1 MPSSLPDSGAS
12 PRVTVACLASY
23 YKGAEFMQECRR
35 QGARVLLITSHS
47 LQDAAWPRESIDEIY
62 YVPDVEKT
70 WNINDVLLGI
80 SHVAKTETIDRI
92 VALDE
97 FDVETAA
104 ILREHL
110 RVPGMGQTTARYFR
124 DKLAM
129 RTRAAAEGLS
139 VPPFLQVL
147 HHRKL
152 NEFMERVPAPWILKP
167 RSVAGSIGMKKL
179 HNAVEFWDA
188 VNALGDQQ
196 SFYLLEQFVPGDI
209 YHVDTIVYE
218 REVQFSV
225 ASKYGRPPMEV
236 SQSGDVF
243 TTRTLAPG
251 SAEERELRALNEQ
264 VLKAFGLLRGASHS
278 EFIRGRDGRLYFL
291 ETSARVG
298 GAHIAELVEA
308 STGLNLWAEWAKVEV
323 AGGERP
329 YQATPLRNDFAGL
342 LISLA
347 RQERPDTSAYTDPE
361 IVWRMDDKPHHVGL
375 IVRSPDANRV
385 EQLVREYAQRFHQ
398 DFFAYEPPRDK
409 PTA

>member
-1 MPSSLPDSGAS
+1 
-12 PRVTVACLASY
+12 
-23 YKGAEFMQECRR
+23 
-35 QGARVLLITSHS
+35 
-47 LQDAAWPRESIDEIY
+47 
-62 YVPDVEKT
+62 
-70 WNINDVLLGI
+70 
-80 SHVAKTETIDRI
+80 
-92 VALDE
+92 
-97 FDVETAA
+97 
-104 ILREHL
+104 
-110 RVPGMGQTTARYFR
+110 
-124 DKLAM
+124 
-129 RTRAAAEGLS
+129 
-139 VPPFLQVL
+139 
-147 HHRKL
+147 
-152 NEFMERVPAPWILKP
+152 
-167 RSVAGSIGMKKL
+167 
-179 HNAVEFWDA
+179 
-188 VNALGDQQ
+188 
-196 SFYLLEQFVPGDI
+196 
-209 YHVDTIVYE
+209 
-218 REVQFSV
+218 
-225 ASKYGRPPMEV
+225 MEV

-375 IVRSPDANRV
+375 IVRSPDTNRV